1 MPRRTKMADDAKN
14 TDKSNN
20 NNGSAGSNSVKP
32 SSTSIAGTNSSSGST
47 APTWTKPTTA
57 SVDTKPAPTANKG
70 GEKMA
75 KDPEGMFDYSKC
87 QTYTVKKGDTLFDVA
102 QKFEVALQQLRYFNH
117 LDKATWRIKE
127 GQTLYVPTKPIH
139 VPTGK

>member
-1 MPRRTKMADDAKN
+1 MADDSKK
-14 TDKSNN
+14 TYKSNN
-20 NNGSAGSNSVKP
+20 NNGSADSNTVKP
-32 SSTSIAGTNSSSGST
+32 SNTTVASSNNSSGST
-47 APTWTKPTTA
+47 TPTWTKPIATSA
-57 SVDTKPAPTANKG
+57 DTKPTTSDKG

>member
-1 MPRRTKMADDAKN
+1 MADDNKK

-20 NNGSAGSNSVKP
+20 NNGSTGSNTVK
-32 SSTSIAGTNSSSGST
+32 SGST
-47 APTWTKPTTA
+47 AVASSNNSSASTTPTWNKPTATSADTKPTSA
-57 SVDTKPAPTANKG
+57 VDKG

-127 GQTLYVPTKPIH
+127 GQTLYIPVKPVH

>member
-1 MPRRTKMADDAKN
+1 MADDSKK

-20 NNGSAGSNSVKP
+20 NNGSAGSNPVKP
-32 SSTSIAGTNSSSGST
+32 SSTTVASSNSSSGST
-47 APTWTKPTTA
+47 APTWTKPATA
-57 SVDTKPAPTANKG
+57 SVDTKLTPTENKG

-127 GQTLYVPTKPIH
+127 GQTLYIPVKPIH

>member
-1 MPRRTKMADDAKN
+1 MADDSKK
-14 TDKSNN
+14 TDKSNSSN
-20 NNGSAGSNSVKP
+20 SSAGSNTVKP
-32 SSTSIAGTNSSSGST
+32 GSTAIASSNSSSGST
-47 APTWTKPTTA
+47 TPTWAKPATA
-57 SVDTKPAPTANKG
+57 SVDTKPTPTANKG